1 MDFST
6 VSANLMIVLGV
17 VFALILGKP
26 IGIVGFTYLLS
37 NLNIIKKPNN
47 ISWFE
52 VIAVGFLG
60 GIGFTMSI
68 FITHLAFIDESIISA
83 VKLGIF
89 GASFVAAVLG
99 VILVLASSKKKDRV

>member
-1 MDFST
+1 
-6 VSANLMIVLGV
+6 MIVLGV
-17 VFALILGKP
+17 VFGLILGKP

-37 NLNIIKKPNN
+37 KLNIIKKPNN